1 MQQQIP
7 RIVMI
12 GDASVGKTSL
22 VYRLCRNSWNENTK
36 TSVSASFYTLKKE
49 ESGDSQ
55 EIQIWDTAGSEKYR
69 AVNSVY
75 YHNAMGGILVFDL
88 TDRKSFESLDGW
100 VNEFLGLAQ
109 PTAILTIV
117 GNKLDKLTDPVDPID
132 EDSIVKP
139 EEAEKWAAL
148 HRYQYF
154 STSARDGTNVQD
166 LADYLLNSTL
176 QRAVTNFP
184 SSLNI
189 DTKGNAEEKKGG
201 CCA

>member
-1 MQQQIP
+1 MHQIP

-88 TDRKSFESLDGW
+88 TDRKSFESLEGW

-109 PTAILTIV
+109 PSAILVIV
-117 GNKLDKLTDPVDPID
+117 GNKLDKLNNPDEPID
-132 EDSIVKP
+132 EENIVKP

-148 HRYQYF
+148 HHYQYF
-154 STSARDGTNVQD
+154 STSARDGTNVQN
-166 LADYLLNSTL
+166 LIDYLLNSTL
-176 QRAVTNFP
+176 QRAVTNLP

-189 DTKGNAEEKKGG
+189 DTKGNVEEKKGG
-201 CCA
+201 CCD